1 MSKSTLTIEG
11 FVAKDPEL
19 GNHNGKSV
27 TNVTVPHTPRRKNQQ
42 TGQFEDAGP
51 TLWVQASFWE
61 ADAEAIAATV
71 SKGTL
76 VTITGQPEL
85 RVFQKQDG
93 TTDAALSLKF
103 GTLGVIPRAEQGA
116 SGSRSQPQTGQSA
129 TRETPGAQ
137 TGAQGGD
144 WASREVPF

>member
-1 MSKSTLTIEG
+1 MSKATLTIEG

-27 TNVTVPHTPRRKNQQ
+27 TSVTVPHTPRRKNQQ

-61 ADAEAIAATV
+61 ADAEAVVANV
-71 SKGTL
+71 RKGTL

-85 RVFQKQDG
+85 RVYTKQDG
-93 TTDAALSLKF
+93 TTGAELGLKF
-103 GTLGVIPRAEQGA
+103 GTLGVIPRQ
-116 SGSRSQPQTGQSA
+116 QTGQGAPQTSA
-129 TRETPGAQ
+129 AGDWQSQPVPGAQ
-137 TGAQGGD
+137 GAFD
-144 WASREVPF
+144 SDTPF

>member
-1 MSKSTLTIEG
+1 MSKATLTIEG
-11 FVAKDPEL
+11 FVAKAPEL
-19 GNHNGKSV
+19 GNHNGKAV
-27 TNVTVPHTPRRKNQQ
+27 INVTVPHTPRRKNQQ
-42 TGQFEDAGP
+42 GQYEDAGP

-61 ADAEAIAATV
+61 KDAEAIAATV

-103 GTLGVIPRAEQGA
+103 GTLGIIPRAEHGG
-116 SGSRSQPQTGQSA
+116 SGGRSQSQTGQSDGWGNQ
-129 TRETPGAQ
+129 GAQ
-137 TGAQGGD
+137 NAAQPEPWTVSD
-144 WASREVPF
+144 VPF

>member
-1 MSKSTLTIEG
+1 MSKATLTIEG

-51 TLWVQASFWE
+51 TLWVQASFWG

-76 VTITGQPEL
+76 VTITGQPDL

-103 GTLGVIPRAEQGA
+103 GTLGVIPRAQSQQ
-116 SGSRSQPQTGQSA
+116 SGSPATVANSAPVQQGQS
-129 TRETPGAQ
+129 
-137 TGAQGGD
+137 GD
-144 WASREVPF
+144 WAAAEVPF